1 MLRGGGGGRGGGGKE
16 LTGAT
21 AQIIIVEQGK
31 IDLDPCPVHDRSLRC
46 LGMHLVKP
54 FFMLRPS

>member
-1 MLRGGGGGRGGGGKE
+1 MLRGGGGGARRDGRE
-16 LTGAT
+16 LTGGT